1 MGSNRRSWLKQM
13 GLGVAGLTIPGL
25 KSIALPSMD
34 FDEQLID
41 DSPIRLSSNEN
52 PYGPSLLARKAMAE
66 HLPASNRYGSA
77 QMNELVAAIAQKHYI
92 TSGNILMGA
101 GSTEILDIVARYSAL
116 KGGSFVIPVPTFAF
130 WANMIEKTGFKK
142 ISVPLTADKKI
153 DLPAMM
159 AAIQDDTRLL
169 YICNPNNPT
178 GTMCRRDELV
188 EFVKKVS
195 GKALVLVDEAYIDFT
210 EQPSLSD
217 LVTENRNIII
227 AKTFSKIYGM
237 AGARVGYA
245 LAHKDTIAEIS
256 QVTTWVN
263 GSCSV
268 PSVAA
273 AIASLKD
280 EQFVK
285 ETYSKIHE
293 ARKYTITEMGKLNI
307 RCIPSNTNFIYFTLA
322 DYKKDYFDLLKRNNI
337 VGTYIYEEEGKWT
350 RITVGTKE
358 EMQKFIKAI
367 S

>member
-1 MGSNRRSWLKQM
+1 MSLNRRSWLKQI
-13 GLGVAGLTIPGL
+13 GLGVAGLTISRL
-25 KSIALPSMD
+25 ETIASPAILSAN
-34 FDEQLID
+34 ECID
-41 DSPIRLSSNEN
+41 DKPIRLSANEN
-52 PYGPSLLARKAMAE
+52 PYGPSPMARKAMAD
-66 HLPASNRYGSA
+66 HLLESNRYGGA
-77 QMNELVAAIAQKHYI
+77 QMNELIAALAQKYNLA
-92 TSGNILMGA
+92 SENVLMGA
-101 GSTEILDIVARYSAL
+101 GSTEILDIVARCASL

-142 ISVPLTADKKI
+142 ITVPLTAEKKI

-159 AAIQDDTRLL
+159 AAIQGDTQLV

-178 GTMCRRDELV
+178 GTILEREELV

-195 GKALVLVDEAYIDFT
+195 EKALVLVDEAYIDFT
-210 EQPSLSD
+210 EQPSLSN
-217 LVTENRNIII
+217 LVTNNRNIIV

-245 LAHKDTIAEIS
+245 LAHKDTIAQIS
-256 QVTTWVN
+256 QVTTWAN
-263 GSCSV
+263 GSSSV
-268 PSVAA
+268 VSVAA

-280 EQFVK
+280 EKFVQ
-285 ETYSKIHE
+285 ETYAKIHE
-293 ARKYTITEMGKLNI
+293 ARKYTIAEMEKLNI

-337 VGTYIYEEEGKWT
+337 LGTYIYEEEGKWS

-358 EMQKFIKAI
+358 EMQQFIKAI